1 MVRGGTLMIQNKT
14 DHEIQ
19 LLGFQALKKE
29 LGIVGFIRF
38 MQQFDSGNGDYVNDR
53 QKWQQHYDV
62 DTLVEAIK
70 TNTAKLH

>member
-1 MVRGGTLMIQNKT
+1 MTIIQNKT

-19 LLGFQALKKE
+19 LLGFEALKKE

-38 MQQFDSGNGDYVNDR
+38 MQQFDLGRGDYVNDR
-53 QKWQQHYDV
+53 QKRQQHYDV

-70 TNTAKLH
+70 TSTTKRPIS

>member
-1 MVRGGTLMIQNKT
+1 MTLVQNKT

-19 LLGFQALKKE
+19 LLGFEALKKE

-38 MQQFDSGNGDYVNDR
+38 MQQFDPGSGDYVNDR

-70 TNTAKLH
+70 TNTTKPPST